1 MDAGGRLRDAPARGA
16 VTIEGLYMFG
26 TANWPEVANGAGL
39 ALGLALV
46 VAQLAARAVRLALG
60 NRDQGRGALL
70 W

>member
-1 MDAGGRLRDAPARGA
+1 
-16 VTIEGLYMFG
+16 MFG